1 MKAGEGGG
9 PDLFFLKVW
18 GASSFLLERKL
29 SSIFRLTRK
38 RRVVF
43 FRLPREKG
51 GLLLPTEGQTE
62 LSSFLDGFAGPV
74 CFLDLGLSSFS

>member
-1 MKAGEGGG
+1 M
-9 PDLFFLKVW
+9 FFLKVW

-62 LSSFLDGFAGPV
+62 LSSFSMVSRGPSV
-74 CFLDLGLSSFS
+74 F